1 MKQSLLILTLCAIAG
16 CAPTSSKQT
25 ALAYPDARAIQKIVQ
40 EQVKSAKASLRPKAI
55 VVVVAEPKT
64 GRILAIDGY
73 EERSVA
79 NSGSSNALAG
89 RLLFEPTST
98 FKPVTAVAAL
108 DSGTITPET
117 KIFCEN
123 GSFAHGGGIIKDS
136 SPLGDLTFDEILAE
150 SSNIGASKMAL
161 NIDDETYYGYLRK
174 FGFGEMSGLATPM
187 ESRGLVKPPA
197 QWEALTKARMAF
209 GQNVAVTPIQL
220 TMAYCALANGGLLM
234 KPVIGDEVPK
244 VVRRVCSERTANLV
258 KDALQA
264 TPEEPMTPASQ
275 ARSMVVGGKTGTA
288 LAINSEGGYLPD
300 QIWTMFVGF
309 FPVKDPE
316 YVITVVVDDADLTPD
331 KNYGGLVAAPIF
343 SEIAEK
349 ILKSK

>member
-1 MKQSLLILTLCAIAG
+1 MKHLPLIITICALTG
-16 CAPTSSKQT
+16 CTPIGSKQT
-25 ALAYPDARAIQKIVQ
+25 AQAHPNAQAIQTIVE

-64 GRILAIDGY
+64 GRILAIGGY
-73 EERSVA
+73 ERGTVA
-79 NSGSSNALAG
+79 NPGGSNALAS

-98 FKPVTAVAAL
+98 FKPVTAVAAW

-117 KIFCEN
+117 KLFCEN

-161 NIDDETYYGYLRK
+161 TLDDEAYYDYLRK

-197 QWEALTKARMAF
+197 QWDALTKARMAF

-234 KPVIGDEVPK
+234 KPVIGDEAPK

-258 KDALQA
+258 KNALQA
-264 TPEEPMTPASQ
+264 TPEEPTTRGS
-275 ARSMVVGGKTGTA
+275 VIVGGKTGTA

-331 KNYGGLVAAPIF
+331 KNSGGLVAAPIF

>member
-1 MKQSLLILTLCAIAG
+1 MKQLPLIIVLCAIAG
-16 CAPTSSKQT
+16 CAPSLSRNATE
-25 ALAYPDARAIQKIVQ
+25 AHPDSQAIQRIVE
-40 EQVKSAKASLRPKAI
+40 EQVKSAKASLRPEAM

-64 GRILAIDGY
+64 GKILAISGY
-73 EERSVA
+73 EKESAA
-79 NSGSSNALAG
+79 NPGSNSALAG
-89 RLLFEPTST
+89 KLIFEPAST

-108 DSGTITPET
+108 ETGTIDPKT

-123 GSFAHGGGIIKDS
+123 GSFTHAGQIIRDS
-136 SPLGDLTFDEILAE
+136 RPLADLTFDEILAA

-161 NIDDETYYGYLRK
+161 TIDDETYYDYLRK

-234 KPVIGDEVPK
+234 KPVIGDEMPK

-258 KDALQA
+258 KNALQA
-264 TPEEPMTPASQ
+264 TPEESTSPASQ
-275 ARSMVVGGKTGTA
+275 ARPVVVGGKTGTA
-288 LAINSEGGYLPD
+288 FGISSKGEYLPD
-300 QIWTMFVGF
+300 QCLTTFVGF

-316 YVITVVVDDADLTPD
+316 YVITVVVDDADVAPE
-331 KNYGGLVAAPIF
+331 KNYGALVAAPIF
-343 SEIAEK
+343 EEIGGK
-349 ILKSK
+349 ILNLR

>member
-1 MKQSLLILTLCAIAG
+1 MKHLPLIITICALAG
-16 CAPTSSKQT
+16 CAPTFSKQT
-25 ALAYPDARAIQKIVQ
+25 AQAHPDAQAIQKIVE

-64 GRILAIDGY
+64 GKILAIDGY
-73 EERSVA
+73 ERGNVA
-79 NSGSSNALAG
+79 NPGSSNALAG

-108 DSGTITPET
+108 DSGAITPKT

-123 GSFAHGGGIIKDS
+123 GSFAHGGGVIKDS
-136 SPLGDLTFDEILAE
+136 SPLGHLTFDEILAE
-150 SSNIGASKMAL
+150 SSNIGSSKMAL
-161 NIDDETYYGYLRK
+161 TIDDETYYDYVRK
-174 FGFGEMSGLATPM
+174 FGFGEKSGLSIRM
-187 ESRGLVKPPA
+187 DSDGLVQPPA
-197 QWEALTKARMAF
+197 QWDALTKARMAF

-234 KPVIGDEVPK
+234 KPVASDERPK

-300 QIWTMFVGF
+300 QFLTTFVGF

-316 YVITVVVDDADLTPD
+316 YVITVVVDDADVPSE

-343 SEIAEK
+343 SEIAGK
-349 ILKSK
+349 ILKLK

>member
-1 MKQSLLILTLCAIAG
+1 MKHLPLIITICALAG
-16 CAPTSSKQT
+16 CAPTLSKQT
-25 ALAYPDARAIQKIVQ
+25 GQPHPDAQAIQNIVE

-73 EERSVA
+73 ERGSVA
-79 NSGSSNALAG
+79 NPGSSNALAG

-123 GSFAHGGGIIKDS
+123 GSFVHGGGIIKDS
-136 SPLGDLTFDEILAE
+136 SPLGDLTFYEILAE

-161 NIDDETYYGYLRK
+161 TLDDEAYYDYLRK

-197 QWEALTKARMAF
+197 QWDALTKTRMAF

-234 KPVIGDEVPK
+234 KPVASDERPK

-258 KDALQA
+258 KNALQA
-264 TPEEPMTPASQ
+264 TPEEPTASG
-275 ARSMVVGGKTGTA
+275 SVIVGGKTGTA
-288 LAINSEGGYLPD
+288 LAINSDGGYLPD
-300 QIWTMFVGF
+300 QVWTMFVGF

-316 YVITVVVDDADLTPD
+316 FVITVVVDDADLTPD

-343 SEIAEK
+343 SEIAGK